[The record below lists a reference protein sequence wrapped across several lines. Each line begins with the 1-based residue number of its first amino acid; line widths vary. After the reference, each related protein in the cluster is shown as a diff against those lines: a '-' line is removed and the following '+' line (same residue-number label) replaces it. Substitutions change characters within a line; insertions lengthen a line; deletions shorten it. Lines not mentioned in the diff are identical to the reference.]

1 MGADELIKHSSVCRA
16 LSTAWHRE
24 SPQDAVGGEMG
35 SLTPW
40 LNPWEEVCKWCAP
53 GASVGDP
60 SLLVA
65 AAASPDLE
73 LRPRRGPHRQES
85 PFPRCGLCPD
95 TCCRA
100 GPTSPVGTWGRVG
113 RKEDRPETGIY
124 GALNCG
130 QPLPG
135 SGLLA
140 CSRLVEKRKLAN
152 IRECLQGPESQT

>member
-1 MGADELIKHSSVCRA
+1 MQVVCPWGLCGGPLPAGHCGSITRPGAQAPEPWA
-16 LSTAWHRE
+16 HRE
-24 SPQDAVGGEMG
+24 
-35 SLTPW
+35 
-40 LNPWEEVCKWCAP
+40 
-53 GASVGDP
+53 
-60 SLLVA
+60 
-65 AAASPDLE
+65 
-73 LRPRRGPHRQES
+73 ES
-85 PFPRCGLCPD
+85 PFPRCGLRPD

-152 IRECLQGPESQT
+152 IRECLQGPDSQT